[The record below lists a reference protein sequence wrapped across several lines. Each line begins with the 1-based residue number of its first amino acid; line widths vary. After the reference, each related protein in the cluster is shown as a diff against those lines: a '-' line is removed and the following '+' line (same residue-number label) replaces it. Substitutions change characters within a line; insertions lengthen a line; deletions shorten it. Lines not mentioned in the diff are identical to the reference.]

1 MALKF
6 FQCKNCG
13 IAIKK
18 DSTPST
24 SGCSVKTFHTWS
36 KLGDVGDT
44 NYSCKKCGTAVQT
57 KSTPSTSGCP
67 QATFHSWSKL

>member
-24 SGCSVKTFHTWS
+24 SGCSAKTYHSWS

-44 NYSCKKCGTAVQT
+44 NYSYKKCGTVVQT
-57 KSTPSTSGCP
+57 KSTPSTTGCP
-67 QATFHSWSKL
+67 QATYHSWSKL